1 MTTEIK
7 TWEIINGELREV
19 KSDLAAEGRTE
30 PYDLEEWIASNP
42 EILGTDIAI
51 IGRQVTTRSGPLDLL
66 GIDRNGNTV
75 IIELKR
81 DKLPREALAQSIDY
95 AADIAEWDID
105 KINEVSL
112 KYRFF
117 HRIPHLRSLQGSFPY
132 ISRKFR

>member
-1 MTTEIK
+1 
-7 TWEIINGELREV
+7 
-19 KSDLAAEGRTE
+19 
-30 PYDLEEWIASNP
+30 NP

-105 KINEVSL
+105 KINEISL
-112 KYRFF
+112 KYTEK
-117 HRIPHLRSLQGSFPY
+117 SLEDFLSEEFDEKTY
-132 ISRKFR
+132 ISRKLR